1 MFIDNEQPLF
11 GNQTLE
17 RVTSSCH
24 SPPTNSPD
32 LPQIA
37 KLEQAL
43 SKTIQKNCKLE
54 QQYSSL
60 FNNINVG
67 IFRTTPDGKL
77 LEANPALARIY
88 GYASPE
94 HLLDCLTDV
103 QTQLYVNPEKR
114 QEFVE
119 LMYLQGYVRDFE
131 VQVYHYSGEVIWI
144 SENAEV
150 VRDTAG
156 NICFYEGFVID
167 ITERK
172 RTELALKQSE
182 RRYKAQT
189 EQLKR
194 TLTQLHQTQSLLVQS
209 EKLSSLGQL
218 VAGVAHEI
226 NNPVNFVYGNLNPA
240 LEYASDL
247 IGLLQL
253 YQQYYP
259 EPHPEIA
266 EESEAIDIEFLMEDF
281 PKTLTSMQVGTERIR
296 QIVQSL
302 RNFSRLDDEVMKPT
316 DIHQGLDST
325 LMILKPRLKAKHDHP
340 EIIVIQDY
348 GQLPGDII
356 CFSGLLNQV
365 FMNLLGNAI
374 DALDEAQLKGHFT
387 GDKSPTIHIQTLTEG
402 NEVVIRIADNAM
414 GMSPQV
420 KNRIFDTFFTTKPT
434 GKGTGLGLS
443 ISYDIITQKHQGSLT
458 CSSTMG
464 EGSEFVIKLPLN
476 Q

>member
-1 MFIDNEQPLF
+1 MFIDNDQPLF

-17 RVTSSCH
+17 RVASSCH
-24 SPPTNSPD
+24 SPPANSPD

-88 GYASPE
+88 GYTSPE
-94 HLLDCLTDV
+94 HLLSCLTDV

-131 VQVYHYSGEVIWI
+131 VQVYHYSGEIIWI

-172 RTELALKQSE
+172 RTEQALKQSE

-240 LEYASDL
+240 LEYANDL
-247 IGLLQL
+247 IGLLEL
-253 YQQYYP
+253 YQQHYP
-259 EPHPEIA
+259 EPHAEIA
-266 EESEAIDIEFLMEDF
+266 EEAEAIDVEFLMEDF

-302 RNFSRLDDEVMKPT
+302 RHFSRLDDEVMKPT
-316 DIHQGLDST
+316 NIHQGLDST
-325 LMILKPRLKAKHDHP
+325 LMILKPRLKAKNDHP
-340 EIIVIQDY
+340 EIIVVQDY
-348 GQLPGDII
+348 GQLPEDIL
-356 CFSGLLNQV
+356 CYSGLLNQV

-387 GDKSPTIHIQTLTEG
+387 QGKSPTIHIQTLTEG
-402 NEVVIRIADNAM
+402 DDVVIRIADNAM

-443 ISYDIITQKHQGSLT
+443 ISYDIITQKHQGTLT
-458 CSSTMG
+458 CSSTLG